1 MWLWILMLVLRLA
14 SAIWILRLHYWEHV
28 RIASQHANQN
38 AFYRCDSEVD
48 ILVAY
53 RMQIRTDVT
62 SKWEFHPSGT
72 HSFPQKYYEMIGA
85 QIVDYGIGW
94 WQYAR
99 HNWPSRF
106 HDQLT
111 THRGKAKTAWTN
123 PARCRWSIWHH
134 TRFIGLGIRESLTM
148 PRNLRHSCTFCAGI
162 VSRQKIAT
170 NIVKGRHRTANYT

>member
-62 SKWEFHPSGT
+62 SKWEFHPERILSRKILWNDWSTESTVSVDDSMRGT
-72 HSFPQKYYEMIGA
+72 TDQVQCSRCHEQLLATGIYRDSYGDCVTGPSCFLWLGLWCLYLIGD
-85 QIVDYGIGW
+85 VD
-94 WQYAR
+94 
-99 HNWPSRF
+99 N
-106 HDQLT
+106 
-111 THRGKAKTAWTN
+111 N
-123 PARCRWSIWHH
+123 
-134 TRFIGLGIRESLTM
+134 
-148 PRNLRHSCTFCAGI
+148 
-162 VSRQKIAT
+162 
-170 NIVKGRHRTANYT
+170 